1 MDHAPHS
8 TLCWLASL
16 KSLAFSSIPF
26 SAGTHGAQLFSVELA
41 DGAHTFPNLSKRAL
55 RGARRS
61 QCGDWGLM
69 RLPTRKGATPCRD

>member
-1 MDHAPHS
+1 MDHAPFS

-16 KSLAFSSIPF
+16 KVSGFLSIPF

-41 DGAHTFPNLSKRAL
+41 GRGAHFSNLSKRAL